1 MTTILIADDDADV
14 RQVLRRCL
22 RDVPCTI
29 VEAADGLEAWALLQQ
44 HQPQLVILD
53 IRIPGRNGLELTR
66 AVKADPLL
74 ARTWVLIVAGDPQAQ
89 AAVQAA
95 GADDFLSKP
104 FVPDALRACVRRGL
118 GQP

>member
-1 MTTILIADDDADV
+1 MNTILIADDDGDV

-29 VEAADGLEAWALLQQ
+29 FEAADGLEAWDMLQA
-44 HQPQLVILD
+44 HQPRLVILD

-66 AVKADPLL
+66 ALKADPLL
-74 ARTWVLIVAGDPQAQ
+74 ASTWVLVVAGDIHAQ
-89 AAVQAA
+89 AAVQQA

-104 FVPDALRACVRRGL
+104 FAPDALRARVRRGL
-118 GQP
+118 GLD